1 MDANS
6 RPQRM
11 TAIVGHELGNYN
23 ITIAALSETRRADT
37 GSVKEVGAGYTF
49 FWSGKSETE
58 PRISGVGFAI
68 RNDIASSLTSLPK
81 GISDRIMT
89 LRLRLESKT
98 HLTLISVYAPTMTHP
113 EEEREAFYSSLRE
126 VIHSV
131 PSNDK
136 LLLLGDFNARVGSN
150 KHAWPRVLGSHG
162 YGKEN
167 SNGLMLLSLCAEE
180 NLVITNTV
188 FKHKDAH
195 KVTWMH
201 PRSKHWH
208 LLDYIITRHQD
219 LCEILDTRA
228 LRGADCWTD
237 HVLLR
242 CKARFIVH
250 KPVRKKP
257 SCIKRKLDVSRLKC
271 ASVVS
276 ELQEKLR
283 DQLPALPADTDTSE
297 HAWSVFRDAVFS
309 AAETALGFR
318 KRKHQDWFDQ
328 NDQDIL
334 KLIEAKRT
342 AHAAWLS
349 DKNSASKHNLF
360 KQLRRQVQSRTREL
374 KDAWWADKATEVQ
387 NHADN
392 KRSKEFY
399 AGLKSIF
406 GPAQCT
412 TAPIRN
418 RDGILLTDKEDI
430 LKQWTLHFSTLLNQ
444 TSEVSNVAI
453 ESIQQK
459 PMVHQLDAQPN
470 HAEIT
475 EAIKQLQTGKAP
487 GPDGIPAEVFK
498 AGGETLIAH
507 LTRLFQVFWINGEL
521 PQDFRDANIIHL
533 YKNKGDRSSC
543 DNHRGISLLSIAGKI
558 LARILL
564 NRITKHILDDVVSES
579 QCGFRK
585 LRGTVDMV
593 FAVRQLQEKC
603 VEQHQDLHLLFIDLT
618 KAFDTV
624 NRTALWAILSR
635 LGCPPRF
642 VAIVRAFHDGML
654 GRVIENGDTS
664 DPFPVSNGVKQGCV
678 LAPTLF
684 SLLFAQM
691 LSAALSQT
699 TAGVKIHYRMD
710 GDFFNLRRLKS
721 HTKVT
726 RAIVRDF
733 LFADDCALAAHSEE
747 DLQQLADCFATAAKS
762 FGLTVSIEKT
772 EVLRQLA
779 PNTARPPANISMD
792 GNVLKNVDTFKYLG
806 SCINSAANIDDE
818 VLCRISRAS
827 QAFGRLHTRIWHERG
842 ISIKTKLKVYRAVV
856 LPSLLYG
863 CETWTC
869 YRRHI
874 KKLDH
879 FHLRCLRKLLRIDW
893 KDQIPN
899 QEVLRRAETTG
910 IEAMLNQSQLRWSG
924 HVTRMD
930 DSRLPKQLFHAEL
943 STGKR
948 HTGGQRKR
956 YKDVLKSTLKAYGI
970 PVDQWQTLSQD
981 RPAWR
986 ASIRKGTKQFER
998 NRLQSLDDKRL
1009 ARKNR
1014 VLNPN
1019 TAVSC
1024 QLCGKSCASTFG
1036 LQAHMRKHQHQH

>member
-1 MDANS
+1 MDADC
-6 RPQRM
+6 RPERM
-11 TAIVGHELGNYN
+11 TAIVGHELARYN
-23 ITIAALSETRRADT
+23 IAVAALSETRRADT
-37 GSVKEVGAGYTF
+37 GCVKEMGAGYTF
-49 FWSGKSETE
+49 FWSGKTETE
-58 PRISGVGFAI
+58 PRVSGVGFAI

-89 LRLRLESKT
+89 LRLSLASKT

-113 EEEREAFYSSLRE
+113 DEEREAFYSCLRE
-126 VIHSV
+126 AIHSV
-131 PSNDK
+131 PSKDK
-136 LLLLGDFNARVGSN
+136 LLLLGDFNARVGRN
-150 KHAWPRVLGSHG
+150 KHAWPGVLGSHG
-162 YGKEN
+162 HGKEN
-167 SNGLMLLSLCAEE
+167 SNGLLLLSLCAEE

-188 FKHKDAH
+188 FKHKDVH

-208 LLDYIITRHQD
+208 MLDYIITRHQD
-219 LCEILDTRA
+219 LSEILDTRA
-228 LRGADCWTD
+228 MRGADCWTD

-242 CKARFIVH
+242 CKARFAVH
-250 KPVRKKP
+250 RPVRKKP

-271 ASVVS
+271 TGIQS
-276 ELQEKLR
+276 ELQEKLCEL
-283 DQLPALPADTDTSE
+283 LPALPVDTDTAE
-297 HAWSVFRDAVFS
+297 HAWTGFRDAVFT
-309 AAETALGFR
+309 AAETALGFC

-334 KLIEAKRT
+334 TLIEAKRS

-349 DKNSASKHNLF
+349 DKNSVSKHAHF
-360 KQLRRQVQSRTREL
+360 KQLRGQVQSRTREL
-374 KDAWWADKATEVQ
+374 KNAWWADKATEVQ

-406 GPAQCT
+406 GPVQCT

-418 RDGILLTDKEDI
+418 RVGMLLTDKEDI
-430 LKQWTLHFSTLLNQ
+430 LKQWTLHFSTLLNR
-444 TSEVSNVAI
+444 TSEVTNEAL
-453 ESIQQK
+453 ESIQQR
-459 PMVHQLDAQPN
+459 PMIPELDAPPN
-470 HAEIT
+470 TAEADA
-475 EAIKQLQTGKAP
+475 AIKQLQTGKAP

-498 AGGETLIAH
+498 AGGETLVTH
-507 LTRLFQVFWINGEL
+507 LTRMFQVFWVNGQL
-521 PQDFRDANIIHL
+521 PRDLRDANIIHL

-558 LARILL
+558 LARIML
-564 NRITKHILDDVVSES
+564 NQITKHILDDVVSES

-585 LRGTVDMV
+585 QRGTVDMV
-593 FAVRQLQEKC
+593 FAIRQLQEKC

-624 NRTALWAILSR
+624 NRAALWAILR
-635 LGCPPRF
+635 KLGCPPRF
-642 VAIVRAFHDGML
+642 VQIIRSFHDGMFC
-654 GRVIENGDTS
+654 RVIENGDAS

-699 TAGVKIHYRMD
+699 EAGVKIHYRTD

-721 HTKVT
+721 YTKVT

-747 DLQQLADCFATAAKS
+747 DLQELADCFATAAKS
-762 FGLTVSIEKT
+762 FGLTVSIKKT

-779 PNTARPPANISMD
+779 PNTARPPPSITMD
-792 GNVLKNVDTFKYLG
+792 GNALKNVDTFKYLG
-806 SCINSAANIDDE
+806 SCINSAANLDDE

-827 QAFGRLHTRIWHERG
+827 QAFGRLHTRVWHERG
-842 ISIKTKLKVYRAVV
+842 ISIKTKLSVYRAVV

-869 YRRHI
+869 YRRHT
-874 KKLDH
+874 KKLDQ
-879 FHLRCLRKLLRIDW
+879 FHLRCLRKVLRVSW
-893 KDQIPN
+893 KDHVPN
-899 QEVLRRAETTG
+899 QEILRRAELTG
-910 IEAMLNQSQLRWSG
+910 IEAMLNQAQLRWSG

-948 HTGGQRKR
+948 HKGGQRKR
-956 YKDVLKSTLKAYGI
+956 YKDVLKSTLKACNI
-970 PVDQWQTLSQD
+970 PVDEWQALAQD
-981 RPAWR
+981 RLAWR
-986 ASIRKGTKQFER
+986 AATCKGTKHFER
-998 NRLQSLDDKRL
+998 SRLQSLDDKRS

-1014 VLNPN
+1014 VPNPS
-1019 TAVSC
+1019 TAVPC
-1024 QLCGKSCASTFG
+1024 QLCGKICASTFG
-1036 LQAHMRKHQHQH
+1036 LQAHMRKHQH